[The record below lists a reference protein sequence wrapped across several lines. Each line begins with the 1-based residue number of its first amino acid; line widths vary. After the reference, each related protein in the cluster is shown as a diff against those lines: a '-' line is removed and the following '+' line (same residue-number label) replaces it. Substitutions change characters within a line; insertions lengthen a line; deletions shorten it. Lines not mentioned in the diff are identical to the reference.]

1 MNSTFIAF
9 STVTGSALALAET
22 AEKARLD
29 AVKNH
34 GLQNDDF
41 IEVIEHSASQGLMS
55 LVARRVDKK
64 KDIRA
69 GFFCMKN
76 RFVVC
81 SICTFFLP

>member
-41 IEVIEHSASQGLMS
+41 IEVIDASLSKIPAGVLTGRFLYQCRHLPSVWRG
-55 LVARRVDKK
+55 AGY
-64 KDIRA
+64 IRA
-69 GFFCMKN
+69 
-76 RFVVC
+76 
-81 SICTFFLP
+81 